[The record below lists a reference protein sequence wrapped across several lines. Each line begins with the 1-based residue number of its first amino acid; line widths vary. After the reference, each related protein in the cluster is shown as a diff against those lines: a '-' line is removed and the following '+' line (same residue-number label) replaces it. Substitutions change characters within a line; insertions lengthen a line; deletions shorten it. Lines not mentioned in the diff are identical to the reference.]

1 MTKQVWLRITVLFL
15 LWRIALFG
23 VGIWA
28 QHLLPYEPSFPYA
41 RLVLNQFDLPQWL
54 FSWANFD
61 GVHYITIVR
70 LGYYGIGLVQAF
82 FPFYPM
88 VVNVVNQLFQ
98 SPIISGLIVSN
109 FFFYL
114 LLLLWY
120 QFVTVKYN
128 AGVAGRSTL
137 ILALF
142 PTSFFF
148 GAMYT
153 ESLFLFLVIG
163 SFYAAEKQRWPIA
176 IGCAI
181 LASATR
187 LVGIFLIPALFL
199 ELLRQQYHQY
209 WQPFKKLCRHF
220 SVERFKKLTHRIITW
235 NFIGKVFAICLSGIG
250 LFLYMTYLWLTFHDP
265 LYFYHVQHDFNV
277 GRSESIIF
285 YPQVIWRYI
294 KILETYRPISF
305 HYFSYIQDFM
315 VGTVGFVG
323 IIWAAEYVTL
333 SSVIFSLF
341 SLLLPTFTGTFT
353 SLPRYILVCFPLYIW
368 LAKKL
373 EHRPIWFWLY
383 LSIST
388 ILLIFNT
395 ILFIQGYWVA

>member
-1 MTKQVWLRITVLFL
+1 MTKRVWFRITLLFL
-15 LWRIALFG
+15 LWRIGLFA

-28 QHLLPYEPSFPYA
+28 QQVLPYEPSFPYA

-88 VVNVVNQLFQ
+88 LVNVVNQLIH
-98 SPIISGLIVSN
+98 SPILSGLIVSN
-109 FFFYL
+109 FFFYAL
-114 LLLLWY
+114 LLIWY
-120 QFVTVKYN
+120 QFVITKYTPE
-128 AGVAGRSTL
+128 VAWRSTV
-137 ILALF
+137 ILVLF

-153 ESLFLFLVIG
+153 ESLFLFLVVS
-163 SFYAAEKQRWPIA
+163 SFFAAEKQRWPIA

-187 LVGIFLIPALFL
+187 LVGVFLIPALFL

-209 WQPFKKLCRHF
+209 WIPLKKLWHHF
-220 SVERFKKLTHRIITW
+220 SFEKTKKLAQKIITW
-235 NFIGKVFAICLSGIG
+235 EFLGKVLAISLSGLG
-250 LFLYMTYLWLTFHDP
+250 LLLYMMYLWLTFHDP

-277 GRSESIIF
+277 GRSESVVF
-285 YPQVIWRYI
+285 YPQVVWRYL
-294 KILETYRPISF
+294 KILWSYRPFKF
-305 HYFSYIQDFM
+305 HYFSYIQDFIS
-315 VGTVGFVG
+315 GTLGFVG
-323 IIWAAEYVTL
+323 IIWTAEYVTL

-341 SLLLPTFTGTFT
+341 ALALPTFTGTFT

-373 EHRPIWFWLY
+373 ATHARWYWIY
-383 LSIST
+383 LSVST